1 MPFPSLCSKV
11 TPSWGIDGSSPR
23 MGWVWFCWNQT
34 TGGKV
39 LHPAQGDARFPDRGA
54 PGKAQLSSLQ
64 SQRQSEHPKIISME
78 SPWWDLQHRDAPSPG
93 RHQEQGSSAKAGQ
106 AAPGARGQLRSQP
119 GDVQG
124 DQALGCSSAE
134 GYQLSSSV
142 PACVNGPAPAAG
154 GSPQLHLSPSARQ
167 RNQGGAHPTSTA
179 SLLKVWVGLVL
190 LNPLIC
196 KEENEPM
203 ILGVMSSRKSQISH
217 GQEAAPNAR
226 GFPCTSQTPME
237 TNTTGL
243 CLTAQ
248 SLRPLS
254 CS

>member
-119 GDVQG
+119 RDVQG
-124 DQALGCSSAE
+124 DQAPSAARDAALLKGTSSAVLCPPASMA
-134 GYQLSSSV
+134 QLW
-142 PACVNGPAPAAG
+142 
-154 GSPQLHLSPSARQ
+154 Q
-167 RNQGGAHPTSTA
+167 RG
-179 SLLKVWVGLVL
+179 VL
-190 LNPLIC
+190 L
-196 KEENEPM
+196 
-203 ILGVMSSRKSQISH
+203 S
-217 GQEAAPNAR
+217 
-226 GFPCTSQTPME
+226 CT
-237 TNTTGL
+237 
-243 CLTAQ
+243 
-248 SLRPLS
+248 
-254 CS
+254 